1 MNNILKLHNLL
12 LSIGG
17 PNVYHQSPGTL
28 NYPCIK
34 YDINKIDNLHAND
47 EVYNQNNCYLITVMS
62 KDPDCEIVEKISK
75 LPKCRFD
82 RKFINNNIHH
92 TTFLLYY

>member
-1 MNNILKLHNLL
+1 MSRILQLHNLL

-17 PNVYHQSPGTL
+17 PNVYHQPPGKL

-34 YDINKIDNLHAND
+34 YELKNIRNQHAND
-47 EVYNQNNCYLITVMS
+47 SVYMQNNCYIITVMS
-62 KDPDCEIVEKISK
+62 KDPDDNIVDAISK

-82 RKFINNNIHH
+82 RHFVSDNIHH
-92 TTFLLYY
+92 TTFELYY